1 MEEIVVQLLDRNWQL
16 GRYCMKNDGLDMVFC
31 YNYLKH
37 DGDHILYWQHRGFI
51 LIDRRIT
58 TTFQVTL
65 NHRTLQMGGTFD
77 CSAGRGCGE
86 NYVHGTI
93 FEMTGI
99 WCRDHGCDHGFR
111 NSQQH
116 HCNRIKVGDQS
127 I

>member
-16 GRYCMKNDGLDMVFC
+16 GRYYMKNDGLDMVFC
-31 YNYLKH
+31 YNHLKH

-58 TTFQVTL
+58 TTFQVTQ

-86 NYVHGTI
+86 NYVHGAI
-93 FEMTGI
+93 FEMTEI
-99 WCRDHGCDHGFR
+99 WCRDHEC
-111 NSQQH
+111 
-116 HCNRIKVGDQS
+116 V
-127 I
+127 